1 MAAIMSVSSGA
12 RMSVRPYELRDLVRV
27 LELVEG
33 DRLPG
38 RPAVTAEMFGHS
50 LVGCHPGD
58 AAPALLQEPRTDVVI
73 DGSGEVVG
81 AVGWALH
88 ASSGEGLLLWLHCL
102 EDDQQVAQ
110 VLVRHVLEQAGR
122 RTVCA
127 FGGPTA
133 MSFAGLPVRNRRGT
147 AVALEA
153 AGFSREDG
161 WRYLYCRFDELRRL
175 PYEVVDIIE
184 SPDPYGWYLRL
195 REKDGTHI
203 GKAVVSRPTVGTAVL
218 EWISLTPGADRPG
231 YFLLRQCLAHLADR
245 GIRELVVLLNAHS
258 DFSGDSQDLAWQFH
272 RQAGFQEVDQ
282 LHPYTRRP

>member
-1 MAAIMSVSSGA
+1 MAAIMSVGTGA
-12 RMSVRPYELRDLVRV
+12 RMTVRPYEPRDLVRV

-38 RPAVTAEMFGHS
+38 RPAVTAEVFGHV
-50 LVGCHPGD
+50 LADCHPAG
-58 AAPALLQEPRTDVVI
+58 AAPSLLQEPRTDVVV
-73 DGSGEVVG
+73 DRGGEVVG
-81 AVGWALH
+81 AAGWVLRAQG
-88 ASSGEGLLLWLHCL
+88 GEVLLLWLHCM

-122 RTVCA
+122 RTVRA
-127 FGGPTA
+127 FGEPTA

-161 WRYLYCRFDELRRL
+161 WRYLHCRLDELRRP
-175 PYEVVDIIE
+175 PYEVVDITE
-184 SPDPYGWYLRL
+184 SPDPYGWYMRL

-203 GKAVVSRPTVGTAVL
+203 GKAVVSRPVEGTAFL
-218 EWISLTPGADRPG
+218 EWISLTLEEDRPG
-231 YFLLRQCLAHLADR
+231 HFLLRQCLAHLADR
-245 GIRELVVLLNAHS
+245 GIRELVVLPDTLT
-258 DFSGDSQDLAWQFH
+258 DPSGDSRDLVGELH
-272 RQAGFQEVDQ
+272 RQAGFQELDQ